1 MRLSFILS
9 LLPNSLVDEL
19 CRILRSRRNGSELIS
34 EIRLRQDGPCS
45 VRIGNENLRLFSRL
59 DRGEIE
65 KSLEKISGGALYAHR
80 DSIADG
86 YISLPHGIRVGI
98 AGRASYDGGRLVG
111 VSEIRSLIFRIPTG
125 KCAFSDEIYD
135 IFLGGIGSGMLIYSP
150 PGVGKTTALRSLAWA
165 VGRSGCHV
173 VIVDERGEFLYED
186 YSDSEVD
193 ILRGYD
199 RKSGIE
205 IATRTMSADLII
217 IDELSAGETAEISRV
232 ARCGIPLVASVHASS
247 ADEVRVKPSLKPL
260 LTCSAFDLL
269 VGISRVGDKYTL
281 RTDRL

>member
-9 LLPNSLVDEL
+9 LLPDSFVDEL
-19 CRILRSRRNGSELIS
+19 CRLIRSRRDGDGLIS

-45 VRIGNENLRLFSRL
+45 VKIGNERLRLFLRPSREEMEKTL
-59 DRGEIE
+59 D
-65 KSLEKISGGALYAHR
+65 KISGGALYAHR

-86 YISLPHGIRVGI
+86 YISLPYGIRVGV
-98 AGRASYDGGRLVG
+98 AGRASYDGGRPVG

-125 KCAFSDEIYD
+125 RCAFSDEIYD
-135 IFLGGIGSGMLIYSP
+135 IFQGGIGSGMLIYSP
-150 PGVGKTTALRSLAWA
+150 PGVGKTTALRSLAGS
-165 VGRSGCHV
+165 VGKSGRHV
-173 VIVDERGEFLYED
+173 VIVDERGEFPYED
-186 YSDSEVD
+186 YTDSEVD
-193 ILRGYD
+193 ILKGYS
-199 RKSGIE
+199 RKIGIE

-217 IDELSAGETAEISRV
+217 IDELSADETVGISEV

-260 LTCSAFDLL
+260 LSCSAFDILL
-269 VGISRVGDKYTL
+269 GISRDGDKYTL